1 MLKVFLR
8 MNYPLSTADARNESF
23 GIHTANTEFIVN
35 LIRYSQEIEEFGL
48 VVTDP
53 EEEKALKELYPGNRI
68 NGHLFQGKDELIRI
82 LQYYDIFFMGGY
94 GIYDILQCEGFFKRG
109 LSVVGLTHSL
119 HLEEIAKNL
128 KEASEIC
135 SEKDVLIC
143 TSSAARSSVET
154 ILQSSPNSL
163 RLEIIP
169 LGLDIDKYCPVNEE
183 TKKELRTKFDLPEGA
198 VIFLSLGRLSPDEK
212 MELTPLLKAFS
223 ELGRI
228 SESGEKAHL
237 LIVGREHNVGYIDI
251 LSDLVTRLG
260 IRDQVTIISAYKASD
275 IPLYY
280 SVADVLVSP
289 SDNIQETFGL
299 TVIEAMASGL
309 PVIVSDWDG
318 YRDTVVDGIT
328 GFLIPTYWAD
338 CGISWGQRFQ
348 LGQSVA
354 VDMDRLVKCMRILLE
369 NEEQRRVMGEA
380 GRYQV
385 ESKFV
390 WEKVIE
396 RYDMLFKQVAS
407 GTRDMIKDDSRKHPE
422 SSDLCLG
429 PADVFG
435 SYPTEFVTEEFR
447 IRLRDKEGFTAYSN
461 VVQLVDVRIVNEI
474 ANLITK
480 GITRVGDIMQEANQN
495 FGIPAQ
501 KTLFQIMVMMKYGVF
516 APADQC
522 TKSSFDQTS

>member
-8 MNYPLSTADARNESF
+8 MNYPLRTADAKNESF
-23 GIHTANTEFIVN
+23 GIHTANTEFLVN

-53 EEEKALKELYPGNRI
+53 EEEKALRELYPGKRI
-68 NGHLFQGKDELIRI
+68 NGYLFQGKDELIGI
-82 LQYYDIFFMGGY
+82 LQHYDVFFVGGY
-94 GIYDILQCEGFFKRG
+94 GIYDILRCKEFFKRN

-128 KEASEIC
+128 MEASEIC

-143 TSSAARSSVET
+143 TSSAARHSIET
-154 ILQSSPNSL
+154 ILQSSLNSL

-169 LGLDIDKYCPVNEE
+169 LGLDIDRYCTVNEE
-183 TKKELRTKFDLPEGA
+183 TKKGLRIRFDLPEGA

-212 MELTPLLKAFS
+212 TELTPLLKAFS

-228 SESGEKAHL
+228 SESGERAHL
-237 LIVGREHNVGYIDI
+237 LIVGREHNVGYINI

-260 IRDQVTIISAYKASD
+260 IRDRVKIISAYEASH

-280 SVADVLVSP
+280 RMADIFVSP

-318 YRDTVVDGIT
+318 YRDTVVDGTT

-338 CGISWGQRFQ
+338 CDIGWRQRFQ

-354 VDMDRLVKCMRILLE
+354 VDMDRLIECMQTLLE
-369 NEEQRRVMGEA
+369 NEAQRSVMGEA
-380 GRYQV
+380 GRHHV

-390 WEKVIE
+390 WEKVIG
-396 RYDMLFKQVAS
+396 RYDRLFKQVAS
-407 GTRDMIKDDSRKHPE
+407 GTRDEVNIDSKKQTE
-422 SSDLCLG
+422 SSNLCLG

-435 SYPTEFVTEEFR
+435 SYPTEFVTEELR
-447 IRLRDKEGFTAYSN
+447 IRLRDKGGFTAYSN
-461 VVQLVDVRIVNEI
+461 VVQLVDVESVNEI
-474 ANLITK
+474 ANLVTI
-480 GITRVGDIMQEANQN
+480 GITRVGDIMQEIDRKL
-495 FGIPAQ
+495 GIPAQ
-501 KTLFQIMVMMKYGVF
+501 KTLFQIMVMMKYGVL
-516 APADQC
+516 ARAA
-522 TKSSFDQTS
+522 